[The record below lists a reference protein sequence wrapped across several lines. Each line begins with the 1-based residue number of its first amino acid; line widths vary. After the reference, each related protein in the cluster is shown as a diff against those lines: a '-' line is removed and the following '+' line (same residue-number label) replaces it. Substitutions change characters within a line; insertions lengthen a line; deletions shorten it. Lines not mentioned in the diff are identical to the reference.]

1 MKGNGSF
8 CPLISYLL
16 FTPDIIINPLLIIV
30 TNYSLLLSLH
40 SHFTF
45 SLLTMAETLAN
56 ELLKVLVKKMTDEA
70 FKRIARAQGIHNE
83 LKELKTTLSRIQDLL
98 TDASQKE
105 VTHKSVKSWLNALQ
119 HLAYDIDDVLDDV
132 ATEAMHRELTLQE
145 PAASTSMVRKLIPSC
160 CTNFSLT
167 HRLSPKLDC
176 INRDLENLEKRKT
189 DLGLLKI
196 DEKPRNTSRR
206 SETSLPERDVVGR
219 EVEKEQLLK
228 KLLGDD
234 GSSQDNFSVI
244 PIVGMGG
251 VGKTTLARLLYNDTK
266 VQDHFEPKAW
276 VCVSDDFDIFKI
288 TDAILQDV
296 TKENKN
302 FKDLNQLQKAL
313 TEQFKDKRFLLV
325 VDDVWSEKYADWEN
339 LVRPFLSCAP
349 GSRIIMTTRKNQLL
363 KQIGLHNVDR
373 LESLLNEDALR
384 LFAIHALGVDNFDSH
399 TTLKPQG
406 EGIVKKCG
414 CLPLALKAIGR
425 LLRTKTDREEWD
437 EVLNSEIWD
446 VEIGNATE
454 NGKDVENSDKIVP
467 ALRISYHELSADLKQ
482 LFAYCSLFPKDF
494 LFDKEELVSLWM
506 AEGFLNPSKSP
517 ERLGREYFEILL
529 SRSIF
534 QHAPNDESLFIMHDL
549 MNDLATFVAGE
560 FFLRF
565 DNHVKTKTEALAKY
579 RHMSFTREEY
589 VGYQKFGAF
598 KGAKSLRTFLAV
610 SLGWGGYYLSSMI
623 LDDLLPE
630 LTLLRVLSLSG
641 FEISEVPEFIGTLK
655 HLRYLNLSRTTIKE
669 LPENVG
675 NLYNLQTLIVSECRG
690 LTKLPKSFL
699 NLKRLRH
706 LDIRHTPLEKL
717 PLGIGELESLRT
729 LTKIIIEGDDGFAI
743 NELKGLTNLHGKVS
757 IEGLHKVQ
765 SAKHAREANLSLK
778 KITGLELQWV
788 NVFDGSR
795 MDTLEEEVLNELKP
809 NSDTLKTLSVVSYG
823 GTKISNWV
831 GDHSFHELVNVS
843 IRGCKKCTSLPPFG
857 LLPSLKRLQIQGMDE
872 VKLIGLELTGN
883 DVNAFR
889 SLEVLIFEDMSG
901 WEGWSTKNE
910 GSAAVFPCL
919 KELSI
924 INCPQFINVSL
935 QALPSLKVLEIER
948 CGDGVLRSLVQV
960 ASSVT
965 KLEIKR
971 VSGLTYEV
979 WRGVIRYLKEV
990 EELSIRGCNEIKYL
1004 WESETE
1010 ASKLLVRLKKLSL
1023 WECSGLVSL
1032 EEKEEDD
1039 NFGSSTLLYLRSLYV
1054 GFCRSIKRLCC
1065 PNSIESLDIL
1075 HCSVITDVYL
1085 PKEGGN
1091 KLKSLRI
1098 RNCDKLEGKINN
1110 TSMPMLET
1118 IRISGWENLR
1128 SISELTNSTHLTSLD
1143 ITQCPP
1149 IVSLPELQLSNL
1161 TSLSISNCES
1171 LESLPELSNLTFLSI
1186 IDCERLVS
1194 LPELKNLALLKD
1206 LVIKECL
1213 GIDVSVHGG
1222 RWPPKLCSLEIGGL
1236 KKPISEWGDLN
1247 FPTSLVDLTL
1257 EDEPNVRNFSQLL
1270 HLFPSSLTSLDI
1282 TGFEKLESL
1291 SMGLQHLTS
1300 LQHLAIFSCP
1310 KLNDL
1315 PETLLPSLLS
1325 LRIRE
1330 CPKLKERCEGRGSH
1344 YWPRISHIPCIYITD

>member
-1 MKGNGSF
+1 
-8 CPLISYLL
+8 
-16 FTPDIIINPLLIIV
+16 
-30 TNYSLLLSLH
+30 
-40 SHFTF
+40 
-45 SLLTMAETLAN
+45 MAETLAN

-70 FKRIARAQGIHNE
+70 FKRIPRAQGIHNE

-98 TDASQKE
+98 NDASQKE
-105 VTHKSVKSWLNALQ
+105 VTHKSVKEWLNALQ
-119 HLAYDIDDVLDDV
+119 HLAYDIDDVLDDL
-132 ATEAMHRELTLQE
+132 ATEDMHRELTLQE

-167 HRLSPKLDC
+167 HRLSPKLDS
-176 INRDLENLEKRKT
+176 INRELEKLEKRKT

-234 GSSQDNFSVI
+234 GSSQDNFSVL

-296 TKENKN
+296 TKENKE

-313 TEQFKDKRFLLV
+313 TEQFKGKRFLLV
-325 VDDVWSEKYADWEN
+325 VDDVWSENYGDWEN

-349 GSRIIMTTRKNQLL
+349 GSRIIMTTRKEQLL
-363 KQIGLHNVDR
+363 KQIGFHNVDR
-373 LESLLNEDALR
+373 LKSLSNEDALR
-384 LFAIHALGVDNFDSH
+384 LFAVHALGVDNFDSH

-454 NGKDVENSDKIVP
+454 NGKDVENIDKIVP

-506 AEGFLNPSKSP
+506 AEGFLNPSKLP

-529 SRSIF
+529 SRSFF

-565 DNHVKTKTEALAKY
+565 DNHMKTKTEALAKY
-579 RHMSFTREEY
+579 RHMSFTREHY
-589 VGYQKFGAF
+589 VGYQKFEAF

-610 SLGWGGYYLSSMI
+610 SLGVDKGWYYLSSKI
-623 LDDLLPE
+623 LGDLPPE
-630 LTLLRVLSLSG
+630 LTLLRVLYLSR

-655 HLRYLNLSRTTIKE
+655 HLRYLNLSRTNIKE

-675 NLYNLQTLIVSECRG
+675 NLYNLQTLIVSGCWA

-699 NLKRLRH
+699 KLTRLRH
-706 LDIRHTPLEKL
+706 FDIRNTPLEKL
-717 PLGIGELESLRT
+717 PLGIGELESLQT

-743 NELKGLTNLHGKVS
+743 NELKGLTNLHGEVS
-757 IEGLHKVQ
+757 IKGLHKVQ

-788 NVFDGSR
+788 DVVDGSR

-823 GTKISNWV
+823 GTQISNW
-831 GDHSFHELVNVS
+831 
-843 IRGCKKCTSLPPFG
+843 
-857 LLPSLKRLQIQGMDE
+857 IQGMDE
-872 VKLIGLELTGN
+872 VKIIGLELTGN

-889 SLEVLIFEDMSG
+889 SLEVLTFEDMSG

-919 KELSI
+919 KELYVK
-924 INCPQFINVSL
+924 NCPQLINVSL
-935 QALPSLKVLEIER
+935 QALPSLKVIEIDR
-948 CGDGVLRSLVQV
+948 CGNGVLRSLVQV

-965 KLEIKR
+965 KLEISY

-990 EELSIRGCNEIKYL
+990 EGLIINSCDEIKYL

-1010 ASKLLVRLKKLSL
+1010 ASKLLVRLKELRL
-1023 WECSGLVSL
+1023 WLCSGLVSL

-1039 NFGSSTLLYLRSLYV
+1039 NFGSSTLLSLRSLYV
-1054 GFCRSIKRLCC
+1054 DSCSSIKRLCC
-1065 PNSIESLDIL
+1065 PNSIESLEIL
-1075 HCSVITDVYL
+1075 DCSDITDVYL

-1098 RNCDKLEGKINN
+1098 RDCDKLEGKINN

-1118 IRISGWENLR
+1118 LYIDKWENVR
-1128 SISELTNSTHLTSLD
+1128 SISELSNSTHLTRLD
-1143 ITQCPP
+1143 IERCPH

-1161 TSLSISNCES
+1161 TSLSISDCEI
-1171 LESLPELSNLTFLSI
+1171 LESLPELSNLTSLSVS
-1186 IDCERLVS
+1186 DCKSLAS
-1194 LPELKNLALLKD
+1194 LPTLSNLTLLKD
-1206 LVIKECL
+1206 LKIKRCP
-1213 GIDVSVHGG
+1213 GIDASFPRGL
-1222 RWPPKLCSLEIGGL
+1222 WPPKLVSLEVGGL
-1236 KKPISEWGDLN
+1236 KKPISEWGNQN
-1247 FPTSLVDLTL
+1247 FPPSLVELSL
-1257 EDEPNVRNFSQLL
+1257 YDEPDVRNFSQLS
-1270 HLFPSSLTSLDI
+1270 HLFPSSLTSLAIIEFD
-1282 TGFEKLESL
+1282 KLESL
-1291 SMGLQHLTS
+1291 SRGLQHLTS
-1300 LQHLAIFSCP
+1300 LQHLTIHRCP
-1310 KLNDL
+1310 KVNDL

-1325 LRIRE
+1325 LMIDE
-1330 CPKLKERCEGRGSH
+1330 CPKLEERCSGRGSH
-1344 YWPRISHIPCIYITD
+1344 YWPRISHIPCIFMDGRNIS

>member
-1 MKGNGSF
+1 
-8 CPLISYLL
+8 
-16 FTPDIIINPLLIIV
+16 
-30 TNYSLLLSLH
+30 
-40 SHFTF
+40 
-45 SLLTMAETLAN
+45 MAETLAN

-98 TDASQKE
+98 NDASQKE

-119 HLAYDIDDVLDDV
+119 HLAYDIDDVLDDL
-132 ATEAMHRELTLQE
+132 ATEEMHRELTLQE

-167 HRLSPKLDC
+167 HRLSPKLDS
-176 INRDLENLEKRKT
+176 INRELENLEKRKT

-234 GSSQDNFSVI
+234 DGSSQDNFSVL

-296 TKENKN
+296 TKENKK
-302 FKDLNQLQKAL
+302 FTDLNQLQKAL
-313 TEQFKDKRFLLV
+313 TEQLKDKRFLLV
-325 VDDVWSEKYADWEN
+325 VDDVWSENYGDWEN

-349 GSRIIMTTRKNQLL
+349 GSRIIMTTRKEQLL
-363 KQIGLHNVDR
+363 KQIGFHNVDR
-373 LESLLNEDALR
+373 LKSLSNEDALR
-384 LFAIHALGVDNFDSH
+384 LFALHALGVDNFDSH
-399 TTLKPQG
+399 TTLKPQA

-414 CLPLALKAIGR
+414 RLPLALKAIGR
-425 LLRTKTDREEWD
+425 LLRTKADREDWD

-446 VEIGNATE
+446 VDIGNATE
-454 NGKDVENSDKIVP
+454 SGKDVENSDKIVP

-529 SRSIF
+529 SRSFF

-560 FFLRF
+560 CFLRF
-565 DNHVKTKTEALAKY
+565 DNHMKTKTEALAKY
-579 RHMSFTREEY
+579 RHMSFTRDEY
-589 VGYQKFGAF
+589 VGYQKFEAF

-610 SLGWGGYYLSSMI
+610 SLGVNKGWSYFFLSNKI
-623 LDDLLPE
+623 LVDLLPS
-630 LTLLRVLSLSG
+630 LTLLRVLSLSR
-641 FEISEVPEFIGTLK
+641 FQITEVPEFIGSLK
-655 HLRYLNLSRTTIKE
+655 HLRYLNLSGTRIE
-669 LPENVG
+669 VLPENIG
-675 NLYNLQTLIVSECRG
+675 NLYNLQTLIVSDCG
-690 LTKLPKSFL
+690 SLTKLPESFSK
-699 NLKRLRH
+699 LKKLRH
-706 LDIRHTPLEKL
+706 LDIRDTPLLEKL
-717 PLGIGELESLRT
+717 PMGIGELESLQT
-729 LTKIIIEGDDGFAI
+729 LTKIIIDGDDGFAI
-743 NELKGLTNLHGKVS
+743 NELKGLTNLNGKVS

-765 SAKHAREANLSLK
+765 SAKHAREADLSLK

-788 NVFDGSR
+788 DVFDGSR

-823 GTKISNWV
+823 GTQISNWV
-831 GDHSFHELVNVS
+831 GDRSFHELVNVC
-843 IRGCKKCTSLPPFG
+843 IRDCRKCKSLPSFG

-872 VKLIGLELTGN
+872 VKIIGLELTGN

-889 SLEVLIFEDMSG
+889 SLEVLRFQDMSG
-901 WEGWSTKNE
+901 WEGWSTINE
-910 GSAAVFPCL
+910 GSAAVFTCL
-919 KELSI
+919 KELYVK
-924 INCPQFINVSL
+924 NCPQLIHVSL
-935 QALPSLKVLEIER
+935 QALPSLKVLEIDT

-965 KLEIKR
+965 KLEITC

-990 EELSIRGCNEIKYL
+990 EELSIRGCSEIKYL
-1004 WESETE
+1004 WKSETE
-1010 ASKLLVRLKKLSL
+1010 ASKLLVRLKELRL
-1023 WECSGLVSL
+1023 FYCSGLVSL

-1039 NFGSSTLLYLRSLYV
+1039 NFGSSTGLLSLRRLYV
-1054 GFCRSIKRLCC
+1054 DSCSSIKRLCC
-1065 PNSIESLDIL
+1065 PNSIESLYIEN
-1075 HCSVITDVYL
+1075 CSVITDVYL
-1085 PKEGGN
+1085 PKEGGGN

-1098 RNCDKLEGKINN
+1098 SNCDKLQGKINY

-1118 IRISGWENLR
+1118 LDIYRWENLR
-1128 SISELTNSTHLTSLD
+1128 SISELSNSTHLTSLD
-1143 ITQCPP
+1143 VMRCPH
-1149 IVSLPELQLSNL
+1149 IVSLPELQLSHL
-1161 TSLSISNCES
+1161 TR
-1171 LESLPELSNLTFLSI
+1171 LSI
-1186 IDCERLVS
+1186 IGCKRLVS
-1194 LPELKNLALLKD
+1194 LPELKNLALLKH
-1206 LVIKECL
+1206 LEIRGCP
-1213 GIDVSVHGG
+1213 GIDVSIHGG
-1222 RWPPKLCSLEIGGL
+1222 GWPPKLVTLTTGGL
-1236 KKPISEWGDLN
+1236 KKPISEWGYQN
-1247 FPTSLVDLTL
+1247 FPASLVKLTL
-1257 EDEPNVRNFSQLL
+1257 YGEPDVRDFSQSS
-1270 HLFPSSLTSLDI
+1270 HLFPSSLTSL
-1282 TGFEKLESL
+1282 K
-1291 SMGLQHLTS
+1291 
-1300 LQHLAIFSCP
+1300 
-1310 KLNDL
+1310 
-1315 PETLLPSLLS
+1315 
-1325 LRIRE
+1325 IRE
-1330 CPKLKERCEGRGSH
+1330 CDRVKTLGRKKTK
-1344 YWPRISHIPCIYITD
+1344 R

>member
-1 MKGNGSF
+1 
-8 CPLISYLL
+8 
-16 FTPDIIINPLLIIV
+16 
-30 TNYSLLLSLH
+30 
-40 SHFTF
+40 
-45 SLLTMAETLAN
+45 MAETLAN

-70 FKRIARAQGIHNE
+70 FKRIARAQGIYNE
-83 LKELKTTLSRIQDLL
+83 LKELKKTLSRIQDLL

-105 VTHKSVKSWLNALQ
+105 VTHKSVKEWLNALQ

-145 PAASTSMVRKLIPSC
+145 PAASTSKVRKLIPSC

-167 HRLSPKLDC
+167 HRLSPKLDR

-234 GSSQDNFSVI
+234 DGSSQDNFSVL

-296 TKENKN
+296 TKENKK

-325 VDDVWSEKYADWEN
+325 VDDVWSENYGDWEN

-349 GSRIIMTTRKNQLL
+349 GSRIIMTTRKEQLL
-363 KQIGLHNVDR
+363 KQIGFHNVDC
-373 LESLLNEDALR
+373 LKSLSSEDALR
-384 LFAIHALGVDNFDSH
+384 LLAVNALGVDNFDSH

-425 LLRTKTDREEWD
+425 LLRTKTDREDWD
-437 EVLNSEIWD
+437 DVLNSEIWD

-467 ALRISYHELSADLKQ
+467 ALRISYQELSADLKQ

-506 AEGFLNPSKSP
+506 AEGFLNPSKLP

-529 SRSIF
+529 SRSFF

-565 DNHVKTKTEALAKY
+565 DNHMKTKTEALAKY
-579 RHMSFTREEY
+579 RHMSFTREHY
-589 VGYQKFGAF
+589 VGYQKFEAF

-610 SLGWGGYYLSSMI
+610 SLGVDKGWYYLSSKI
-623 LDDLLPE
+623 LGDLLPE
-630 LTLLRVLSLSG
+630 LTLLRVLSLSR

-655 HLRYLNLSRTTIKE
+655 HLRYLNLSRTNIKE

-675 NLYNLQTLIVSECRG
+675 NLYNLQTLIVSGCWA

-699 NLKRLRH
+699 KLTRLRH
-706 LDIRHTPLEKL
+706 FDIRNTPLEKL
-717 PLGIGELESLRT
+717 PLGIGELESLQT

-743 NELKGLTNLHGKVS
+743 NELKGLTNLHGEVS
-757 IEGLHKVQ
+757 IKGLHKVQ

-788 NVFDGSR
+788 DVVDGSR

-823 GTKISNWV
+823 GTQISNWV
-831 GDHSFHELVNVS
+831 GDRSFHELVDVS

-872 VKLIGLELTGN
+872 VKIIGLELIGN

-889 SLEVLIFEDMSG
+889 SLEVLRFEDMSG

-924 INCPQFINVSL
+924 IDCPQLINVSL
-935 QALPSLKVLEIER
+935 QALPSLKVLEINR

-965 KLEIKR
+965 KLEIDSI
-971 VSGLTYEV
+971 SGLTYEV

-990 EELSIRGCNEIKYL
+990 EGLSIGRCNEIKYL

-1010 ASKLLVRLKKLSL
+1010 ASKLLVRLKELRL
-1023 WECSGLVSL
+1023 RRCSGLVSL

-1039 NFGSSTLLYLRSLYV
+1039 NFGSS
-1054 GFCRSIKRLCC
+1054 
-1065 PNSIESLDIL
+1065 N
-1075 HCSVITDVYL
+1075 
-1085 PKEGGN
+1085 
-1091 KLKSLRI
+1091 
-1098 RNCDKLEGKINN
+1098 
-1110 TSMPMLET
+1110 
-1118 IRISGWENLR
+1118 
-1128 SISELTNSTHLTSLD
+1128 
-1143 ITQCPP
+1143 
-1149 IVSLPELQLSNL
+1149 
-1161 TSLSISNCES
+1161 
-1171 LESLPELSNLTFLSI
+1171 
-1186 IDCERLVS
+1186 
-1194 LPELKNLALLKD
+1194 
-1206 LVIKECL
+1206 
-1213 GIDVSVHGG
+1213 
-1222 RWPPKLCSLEIGGL
+1222 
-1236 KKPISEWGDLN
+1236 
-1247 FPTSLVDLTL
+1247 
-1257 EDEPNVRNFSQLL
+1257 
-1270 HLFPSSLTSLDI
+1270 
-1282 TGFEKLESL
+1282 
-1291 SMGLQHLTS
+1291 
-1300 LQHLAIFSCP
+1300 
-1310 KLNDL
+1310 
-1315 PETLLPSLLS
+1315 LLS
-1325 LRIRE
+1325 LRR
-1330 CPKLKERCEGRGSH
+1330 LH
-1344 YWPRISHIPCIYITD
+1344 H

>member
-1 MKGNGSF
+1 
-8 CPLISYLL
+8 
-16 FTPDIIINPLLIIV
+16 
-30 TNYSLLLSLH
+30 
-40 SHFTF
+40 
-45 SLLTMAETLAN
+45 MAETLAN

-70 FKRIARAQGIHNE
+70 FKRVARAHGIYNE
-83 LKELKTTLSRIQDLL
+83 LKELKKTLSRIQDLL
-98 TDASQKE
+98 QDASQKE
-105 VTHKSVKSWLNALQ
+105 VTHKSVKEWLNALQ

-160 CTNFSLT
+160 CTNFSLS
-167 HRLSPKLDC
+167 HKLSPKLDR

-325 VDDVWSEKYADWEN
+325 VDDVWSEKYGDWEN

-349 GSRIIMTTRKNQLL
+349 GSRIIMTTRKEQLL
-363 KQIGLHNVDR
+363 KQIGFHNVDR
-373 LESLLNEDALR
+373 LKSLSNEDALR
-384 LFAIHALGVDNFDSH
+384 LFAVHALGVDNFDSH

-425 LLRTKTDREEWD
+425 LLRTKTDREDWD

-506 AEGFLNPSKSP
+506 AEGFLNPSKLP

-529 SRSIF
+529 SRSFF

-565 DNHVKTKTEALAKY
+565 DNHMKTKTEALAKY
-579 RHMSFTREEY
+579 RHMSFTREHY
-589 VGYQKFGAF
+589 VGYQKFEAF

-610 SLGWGGYYLSSMI
+610 SLGVDKGWYYLSSKI
-623 LDDLLPE
+623 LGDLLPE
-630 LTLLRVLSLSG
+630 LTLLRVLSLSR

-655 HLRYLNLSRTTIKE
+655 HLRYLNLSRTNIKE

-675 NLYNLQTLIVSECRG
+675 NLYNLQTLIVSGCWA

-699 NLKRLRH
+699 KLTRLRH
-706 LDIRHTPLEKL
+706 FDIRNTPLEKL
-717 PLGIGELESLRT
+717 PLGIGELESLQT

-743 NELKGLTNLHGKVS
+743 NELKGLTNLHGEVS
-757 IEGLHKVQ
+757 IKGLHKVQ

-788 NVFDGSR
+788 DVVDGSR

-823 GTKISNWV
+823 GTQISNWV
-831 GDHSFHELVNVS
+831 GDRSFHELVDVS

-872 VKLIGLELTGN
+872 VKIIGLELIGN

-889 SLEVLIFEDMSG
+889 SLEVLRFEDMSG

-910 GSAAVFPCL
+910 GSVAVFPCL

-924 INCPQFINVSL
+924 IDCPQLINVSL
-935 QALPSLKVLEIER
+935 QAPPSLKVLEINR

-965 KLEIKR
+965 NFKISY

-979 WRGVIRYLKEV
+979 WRGVIGYLREV
-990 EELSIRGCNEIKYL
+990 EGLSIRGCNEIKYL

-1010 ASKLLVRLKKLSL
+1010 ASKLLVRLKELRL
-1023 WECSGLVSL
+1023 QYCSGLVSL

-1039 NFGSSTLLYLRSLYV
+1039 NFGSSTLLSLRRLKVYS
-1054 GFCRSIKRLCC
+1054 CSSIKRLCC
-1065 PNSIESLDIL
+1065 PNSIESLDIEE
-1075 HCSVITDVYL
+1075 CSVIKDVFL

-1091 KLKSLRI
+1091 KLKSLSI
-1098 RNCDKLEGKINN
+1098 RRCEKLEGKINN

-1118 IRISGWENLR
+1118 LYIDTWQNLR
-1128 SISELTNSTHLTSLD
+1128 SISELSNSTHLTRLD
-1143 ITQCPP
+1143 IMRCPH

-1161 TSLSISNCES
+1161 THLSIINCES
-1171 LESLPELSNLTFLSI
+1171 LISLPGLSNLTSLSVS
-1186 IDCERLVS
+1186 DCESLAS
-1194 LPELKNLALLKD
+1194 LPELKNLPLLKD
-1206 LVIKECL
+1206 LQIKCCR
-1213 GIDVSVHGG
+1213 GIDASFPRGL
-1222 RWPPKLCSLEIGGL
+1222 WPPKLVSLEVGGL
-1236 KKPISEWGDLN
+1236 KKPISEWGNQN
-1247 FPTSLVDLTL
+1247 FPPSLVELSL
-1257 EDEPNVRNFSQLL
+1257 YDEPDVRNFSQLS
-1270 HLFPSSLTSLDI
+1270 HLFPSSLTSLAIIEFD
-1282 TGFEKLESL
+1282 KLESL
-1291 SMGLQHLTS
+1291 STGLQHLTS
-1300 LQHLAIFSCP
+1300 LQHLTIHRCP
-1310 KLNDL
+1310 KVKDL

-1325 LRIRE
+1325 LMIDE
-1330 CPKLKERCEGRGSH
+1330 CPKLKERCSGRGSH
-1344 YWPRISHIPCIYITD
+1344 YWPRISHIPCIFMDGSDIS

>member
-1 MKGNGSF
+1 
-8 CPLISYLL
+8 
-16 FTPDIIINPLLIIV
+16 
-30 TNYSLLLSLH
+30 
-40 SHFTF
+40 
-45 SLLTMAETLAN
+45 MAETLAN

-70 FKRIARAQGIHNE
+70 FKRVARAHGIYNE
-83 LKELKTTLSRIQDLL
+83 LKELKKTLSRIQDLL
-98 TDASQKE
+98 QDASQKE
-105 VTHKSVKSWLNALQ
+105 VTHKSVKEWLNALQ
-119 HLAYDIDDVLDDV
+119 HLAYDIDDVLNDV

-145 PAASTSMVRKLIPSC
+145 PAASTSMVRKFIPSC

-167 HRLSPKLDC
+167 HRLSPKLDS
-176 INRDLENLEKRKT
+176 INRELENLEKRKT
-189 DLGLLKI
+189 DLGLFKI

-234 GSSQDNFSVI
+234 GSSQDNFSVL

-251 VGKTTLARLLYNDTK
+251 VGKTTLARVLYNDTK

-296 TKENKN
+296 TKEDQK

-373 LESLLNEDALR
+373 LESLSNEDALR

-425 LLRTKTDREEWD
+425 LLRTKTDREDWD

-454 NGKDVENSDKIVP
+454 NGKDVENNDKIVP

-529 SRSIF
+529 SRSFF

-565 DNHVKTKTEALAKY
+565 DNHMKTKTEALAKY

-589 VGYQKFGAF
+589 VGYQKFEAF

-610 SLGWGGYYLSSMI
+610 SFGVDKGWNCFSLSNKI
-623 LDDLLPE
+623 LVDLLPS
-630 LTLLRVLSLSG
+630 LTLLRVLSLSR
-641 FEISEVPEFIGTLK
+641 FQITEVPEFISSLK
-655 HLRYLNLSRTTIKE
+655 HLRYLNLSRTRIKV
-669 LPENVG
+669 LPENIG
-675 NLYNLQTLIVSECRG
+675 NLYNLQTLIVFGCGS
-690 LTKLPKSFL
+690 LTKLPESFL

-717 PLGIGELESLRT
+717 PLGIGELVSLQT
-729 LTKIIIEGDDGFAI
+729 LTNIIIEGDDGFAI
-743 NELKGLTNLHGKVS
+743 NELKGLTNLNGEVS

-788 NVFDGSR
+788 DVFDGSR

-823 GTKISNWV
+823 GTQISNWV
-831 GDHSFHELVNVS
+831 GDRSFHELVNVS
-843 IRGCKKCTSLPPFG
+843 ISGCRKCTSLPPFG
-857 LLPSLKRLQIQGMDE
+857 LLPSLKRLQIEGMDE
-872 VKLIGLELTGN
+872 VKIIGLELTGN
-883 DVNAFR
+883 DANAFR
-889 SLEVLIFEDMSG
+889 SLEVLTFEDMCG
-901 WEGWSTKNE
+901 WEGWSTINE
-910 GSAAVFPCL
+910 GSAAVFMCL
-919 KELSI
+919 KELYVK
-924 INCPQFINVSL
+924 NCPQLINVSL

-965 KLEIKR
+965 ELKIHFA
-971 VSGLTYEV
+971 SGLTYEV
-979 WRGVIRYLKEV
+979 WRGVIGYLKEV
-990 EELSIRGCNEIKYL
+990 EGLSIRGCNEIKYL

-1010 ASKLLVRLKKLSL
+1010 ASKLLVRLKELRL
-1023 WECSGLVSL
+1023 WGCSGLVSL
-1032 EEKEEDD
+1032 EEKEEDG
-1039 NFGSSTLLYLRSLYV
+1039 NFGSSTGLLSLKSLDV
-1054 GFCRSIKRLCC
+1054 GYCSSIKRLCC
-1065 PNSIESLDIL
+1065 PNSIQSLEI
-1075 HCSVITDVYL
+1075 HYCSGITDVFL

-1091 KLKSLRI
+1091 NIKSLRI
-1098 RNCDKLEGKINN
+1098 VKCEKLEGKINN

-1118 IRISGWENLR
+1118 LDIDKWENLR
-1128 SISELTNSTHLTSLD
+1128 SISELSNSTHLTSVD
-1143 ITQCPP
+1143 IESCPHM
-1149 IVSLPELQLSNL
+1149 VSLPELELSNL
-1161 TSLSISNCES
+1161 TRLSISNCES
-1171 LESLPELSNLTFLSI
+1171 LESLPELSNLTSLLI
-1186 IDCERLVS
+1186 VDCERLVS

-1206 LVIKECL
+1206 LKIIRCRGV
-1213 GIDVSVHGG
+1213 DVSIHCVH
-1222 RWPPKLCSLEIGGL
+1222 WPPKLCSLEIGGL
-1236 KKPISEWGDLN
+1236 KKPITEWGDLN
-1247 FPTSLVDLTL
+1247 FPASLVDLRL
-1257 EDEPNVRNFSQLL
+1257 YGEPNVRNYSQLS
-1270 HLFPSSLTSLDI
+1270 HLFPSSLTSLEI
-1282 TGFEKLESL
+1282 YYLGNLESV
-1291 SMGLQHLTS
+1291 SRGLQHLTS
-1300 LQHLAIFSCP
+1300 LQHLSIWNCP
-1310 KLNDL
+1310 KVNDL
-1315 PETLLPSLLS
+1315 PETCCYL
-1325 LRIRE
+1325 
-1330 CPKLKERCEGRGSH
+1330 H
-1344 YWPRISHIPCIYITD
+1344 F

>member
-1 MKGNGSF
+1 
-8 CPLISYLL
+8 
-16 FTPDIIINPLLIIV
+16 
-30 TNYSLLLSLH
+30 
-40 SHFTF
+40 
-45 SLLTMAETLAN
+45 MAETLAN

-70 FKRIARAQGIHNE
+70 FKRVARAHGIYNE
-83 LKELKTTLSRIQDLL
+83 LKELKKTLSRIQDLL
-98 TDASQKE
+98 HDASQKE
-105 VTHKSVKSWLNALQ
+105 VTHKSVKEWLNALQ
-119 HLAYDIDDVLDDV
+119 NLAYDIDDVLDDV

-145 PAASTSMVRKLIPSC
+145 PAASTSKVRKLIPSC

-167 HRLSPKLDC
+167 HRLSPKLDR
-176 INRDLENLEKRKT
+176 INRELENLEKRKT
-189 DLGLLKI
+189 DLGLFKI

-228 KLLGDD
+228 KLLGED

-296 TKENKN
+296 TKENNK

-349 GSRIIMTTRKNQLL
+349 GSRIIMTTRKNKLL

-373 LESLLNEDALR
+373 LESLSNEDALR

-399 TTLKPQG
+399 TTLKPQA

-414 CLPLALKAIGR
+414 RLPLALNAIGR
-425 LLRTKTDREEWD
+425 LLRTKTDREDWD
-437 EVLNSEIWD
+437 DVLNSEIWD

-454 NGKDVENSDKIVP
+454 SGKDVENSDKIVP

-482 LFAYCSLFPKDF
+482 LFAYCFLFPKDF

-506 AEGFLNPSKSP
+506 AEGFLNPYKSP

-529 SRSIF
+529 SRSFF

-565 DNHVKTKTEALAKY
+565 DNHMETKPEALVKY
-579 RHMSFTREEY
+579 RHMSFTREKY
-589 VGYQKFGAF
+589 VGYQKFEAF
-598 KGAKSLRTFLAV
+598 KGAKSLRTLLAV
-610 SLGWGGYYLSSMI
+610 SIDVDQSWNYFFLSNKI
-623 LDDLLPE
+623 LVDLLAS
-630 LTLLRVLSLSG
+630 LTLLRVLSLSH
-641 FEISEVPEFIGTLK
+641 FQITEVPEFIGSLK
-655 HLRYLNLSRTTIKE
+655 HLRYLNLAKTKIKE
-669 LPENVG
+669 LPENVS
-675 NLYNLQTLIVSECRG
+675 NLYNLQTLIVFGCEK
-690 LTKLPKSFL
+690 LTKLPESFSK
-699 NLKRLRH
+699 LKRLRH
-706 LDIRHTPLEKL
+706 LDLRFTPFLKHL
-717 PLGIGELESLRT
+717 PLGIGELESLQT
-729 LTKIIIEGDDGFAI
+729 LTKVIIEGDDGFVI

-765 SAKHAREANLSLK
+765 CAKHAREANLSLK

-788 NVFDGSR
+788 DVFDGSR
-795 MDTLEEEVLNELKP
+795 MNTLEEEVLNELKP
-809 NSDTLKTLSVVSYG
+809 NSDTLKTLSVVSYR

-831 GDHSFHELVNVS
+831 GDRSFHELVNVS

-857 LLPSLKRLQIQGMDE
+857 LLPSLKRLQIQGMDD
-872 VKLIGLELTGN
+872 VKIIGLELTGN

-889 SLEVLIFEDMSG
+889 SLEVLTFEDMSG
-901 WEGWSTKNE
+901 WEGWSTINE
-910 GSAAVFPCL
+910 GSGAVFTCL
-919 KELSI
+919 KELYVK
-924 INCPQFINVSL
+924 NCPQLINVSL

-965 KLEIKR
+965 KLTITDIL
-971 VSGLTYEV
+971 GLTYEV

-990 EELSIRGCNEIKYL
+990 EGLRIGGCNGIKYL

-1010 ASKLLVRLKKLSL
+1010 ASKLLGRLKELRL
-1023 WECSGLVSL
+1023 WGCSGLVSL

-1039 NFGSSTLLYLRSLYV
+1039 NFGSSTGLLSLRSLYV
-1054 GFCRSIKRLCC
+1054 GYCSSIKRLCC
-1065 PNSIESLDIL
+1065 PNSIESLDIEA
-1075 HCSVITDVYL
+1075 CSVITDVYL

-1091 KLKSLRI
+1091 KRKSLRI
-1098 RNCDKLEGKINN
+1098 VNCDKLEGKINN

-1118 IRISGWENLR
+1118 LEIYEWENVR
-1128 SISELTNSTHLTSLD
+1128 SISELSNSTHLASLY
-1143 ITQCPP
+1143 IWRCPH
-1149 IVSLPELQLSNL
+1149 IVSLPELQLSSLTRLSISDCKRLVSLPELLNLASLSVSDCDSLVSLPELLNLASLSVSDCDSLVSLPELLNLASLSVSDCDSLVSLPELLNL
-1161 TSLSISNCES
+1161 TSLSDSDCKR
-1171 LESLPELSNLTFLSI
+1171 LVSLPELSNLTFLSI
-1186 IDCERLVS
+1186 SDCKRLVS

-1206 LVIKECL
+1206 LKIRRCP
-1213 GIDVSVHGG
+1213 GIDVSIHGG
-1222 RWPPKLCSLEIGGL
+1222 RWPPKLCSLVLQRL

-1247 FPTSLVDLTL
+1247 FPPSLVHLTL
-1257 EDEPNVRNFSQLL
+1257 YGEPHVRNFTQLS
-1270 HLFPSSLTSLDI
+1270 HLFPSSLTSLEI
-1282 TGFEKLESL
+1282 TCIDNLESL
-1291 SMGLQHLTS
+1291 STGLQHLTS
-1300 LQHLAIFSCP
+1300 LQHLA
-1310 KLNDL
+1310 
-1315 PETLLPSLLS
+1315 
-1325 LRIRE
+1325 
-1330 CPKLKERCEGRGSH
+1330 
-1344 YWPRISHIPCIYITD
+1344 

>member
-1 MKGNGSF
+1 
-8 CPLISYLL
+8 
-16 FTPDIIINPLLIIV
+16 
-30 TNYSLLLSLH
+30 
-40 SHFTF
+40 
-45 SLLTMAETLAN
+45 
-56 ELLKVLVKKMTDEA
+56 
-70 FKRIARAQGIHNE
+70 
-83 LKELKTTLSRIQDLL
+83 
-98 TDASQKE
+98 
-105 VTHKSVKSWLNALQ
+105 
-119 HLAYDIDDVLDDV
+119 
-132 ATEAMHRELTLQE
+132 
-145 PAASTSMVRKLIPSC
+145 
-160 CTNFSLT
+160 
-167 HRLSPKLDC
+167 
-176 INRDLENLEKRKT
+176 
-189 DLGLLKI
+189 
-196 DEKPRNTSRR
+196 
-206 SETSLPERDVVGR
+206 
-219 EVEKEQLLK
+219 
-228 KLLGDD
+228 
-234 GSSQDNFSVI
+234 
-244 PIVGMGG
+244 MGG

-266 VQDHFEPKAW
+266 VQHYFVPKAW

-296 TKENKN
+296 TKEDQK

-373 LESLLNEDALR
+373 LESLSNEDALR

-425 LLRTKTDREEWD
+425 LLRTKTDREDWD

-517 ERLGREYFEILL
+517 ERLGLEYFEILL
-529 SRSIF
+529 SRSFF

-565 DNHVKTKTEALAKY
+565 DNHMKTKTEALAKY

-589 VGYQKFGAF
+589 VGYQKFEAF

-610 SLGWGGYYLSSMI
+610 SIGVDPSWNYFFLSNKI
-623 LDDLLPE
+623 LVDLLPS
-630 LTLLRVLSLSG
+630 LTLLRVLSLSR
-641 FEISEVPEFIGTLK
+641 FQITEVPEFIGSLK
-655 HLRYLNLSRTTIKE
+655 HLRYLNFSRTRIKV
-669 LPENVG
+669 LPENIG
-675 NLYNLQTLIVSECRG
+675 NLYNLQTLIVFGCKS
-690 LTKLPKSFL
+690 LTKLPESFPK
-699 NLKRLRH
+699 LKKLRH
-706 LDIRHTPLEKL
+706 FDIRDTPLLKKL
-717 PLGIGELESLRT
+717 PFGIGELGSLQT

-757 IEGLHKVQ
+757 IEGLHKAQ
-765 SAKHAREANLSLK
+765 STKHAREANLSLK

-788 NVFDGSR
+788 DVFDGSR
-795 MDTLEEEVLNELKP
+795 IDTLEEEVLNELKP

-823 GTKISNWV
+823 GTQISNWV
-831 GDHSFHELVNVS
+831 GDRSFHELVDVS

-872 VKLIGLELTGN
+872 VKIIGLELTGN

-889 SLEVLIFEDMSG
+889 SLEVLIFENMSG
-901 WEGWSTKNE
+901 WQRWSTKNE

-919 KELSI
+919 KELYVKK
-924 INCPQFINVSL
+924 CPQLINVSL

-960 ASSVT
+960 ASSIT
-965 KLEIKR
+965 KLKISL
-971 VSGLTYEV
+971 VSGLTYKV
-979 WRGVIRYLKEV
+979 WRGVTGYLKEV
-990 EELSIRGCNEIKYL
+990 EKLSIGGCNEIEYL

-1010 ASKLLVRLKKLSL
+1010 ASKLLVRLKELSL
-1023 WECSGLVSL
+1023 WGCSGLVSL

-1039 NFGSSTLLYLRSLYV
+1039 NFGSSTSLLSLRSLYV
-1054 GFCRSIKRLCC
+1054 YSCSSIKRLCC
-1065 PNSIESLDIL
+1065 PNSIESLSIIG
-1075 HCSVITDVYL
+1075 CSVITDVYL

-1098 RNCDKLEGKINN
+1098 DNCDKLEGKINN

-1118 IRISGWENLR
+1118 LYIDKWENVR
-1128 SISELTNSTHLTSLD
+1128 SISELSNSTHLTSLD
-1143 ITQCPP
+1143 IKRCPH

-1161 TSLSISNCES
+1161 TNLSVRNCESLESLPELSNLTNLSVSHCESLESLPELSNLTNLLVSHCES

-1186 IDCERLVS
+1186 SDCERLSWKSEGVQALMFPFMVGVG
-1194 LPELKNLALLKD
+1194 LPNC
-1206 LVIKECL
+1206 V
-1213 GIDVSVHGG
+1213 
-1222 RWPPKLCSLEIGGL
+1222 P
-1236 KKPISEWGDLN
+1236 
-1247 FPTSLVDLTL
+1247 
-1257 EDEPNVRNFSQLL
+1257 
-1270 HLFPSSLTSLDI
+1270 
-1282 TGFEKLESL
+1282 
-1291 SMGLQHLTS
+1291 LQ
-1300 LQHLAIFSCP
+1300 
-1310 KLNDL
+1310 
-1315 PETLLPSLLS
+1315 
-1325 LRIRE
+1325 
-1330 CPKLKERCEGRGSH
+1330 
-1344 YWPRISHIPCIYITD
+1344 